1 MTALDTAYN
10 YSGFTSHR
18 ALRIAAGELLDDFD
32 LSTKVGF
39 FRDGHDLEPTRLR
52 AAVEE
57 SAEHLGRRPNTVL
70 LHNPETSPTG
80 ITAACEALAA
90 MREAG
95 LFERWGISS
104 WDPRLLLHSPYRG
117 PRPDVLMV
125 RAGLMAPTSVLE
137 AADALTHA
145 VRPRERWG
153 MASFGHNANDPVWNG
168 VDASVFL
175 APGQTAPMI
184 HAAFVVAFSLP
195 AVVRVA
201 VGTTNPDHLRELNAA
216 CSLAVNDQA
225 IGRYRAILHQKA
237 TFGALHAYWSPPG
250 VRA

>member
-10 YSGFTSHR
+10 YSGFASHR
-18 ALRIAAGELLDDFD
+18 TLRTAAGDLLDKFD

-52 AAVEE
+52 VAVEE

-70 LHNPETSPTG
+70 LHNPETSPAG
-80 ITAACEALAA
+80 FTAACEALAA

-104 WDPRLLLHSPYRG
+104 WDPRLLLYRPYRG

-125 RAGLMAPTSVLE
+125 RAGLMVPTAVLE
-137 AADALTHA
+137 AADALTFA
-145 VRPRERWG
+145 VRSRERWG
-153 MASFGHNANDPVWNG
+153 MAPFGHNANDPVWNG
-168 VDASVFL
+168 VNASVFL
-175 APGQTAPMI
+175 APEQTAPMI
-184 HAAFVVAFSLP
+184 HAAFAVAFSLP
-195 AVVRVA
+195 AVSRVA
-201 VGTTNPDHLRELNAA
+201 VGTTKPDHLRELKAA
-216 CSLAVNDQA
+216 CSLTLNEQA
-225 IGRYRAILHQKA
+225 IGRYRTLLHQKA
-237 TFGALHAYWSPPG
+237 TFGVVHATKPLPG